1 MKNIKLL
8 LLLVLVGMFVV
19 GGCGTAISEG
29 VGLAKGPQGN
39 YYQVKDVPPLDGYN
53 NFEVG
58 KITDHFGGAP
68 AELLLLLPGDI
79 IKALQKAEIP
89 VNASGKTAVITGKIL
104 FYEKPGT
111 FGKVEQAI
119 TDFDI
124 VDKSS
129 GRVIGRAYCVG
140 RSNSYFANR
149 GVPDKAEAV
158 ANGIAKWI
166 SDNRKYSK
174 KKK

>member
-1 MKNIKLL
+1 MKSIKAL

-29 VGLAKGPQGN
+29 VGLAKGPQGH
-39 YYQVKDVPPLDGYN
+39 YFQTQDVPSLDGYS
-53 NFEVG
+53 FEVG
-58 KITDHFGGAP
+58 RITDGFGRAP
-68 AELLLLLPGDI
+68 AELLSLLPGDI
-79 IKALQKAEIP
+79 TEALREAEIP
-89 VNASGKTAVITGKIL
+89 VRGSGKTAIITGKIL

-119 TDFDI
+119 TEFSI

-129 GRVIGRAYCVG
+129 GSILGEAYCVG

-149 GVPDKAEAV
+149 GIPDKSKAV

-166 SDNRKYSK
+166 KDNRSEGK

>member
-119 TDFDI
+119 KDVVLGENVFP
-124 VDKSS
+124 
-129 GRVIGRAYCVG
+129 
-140 RSNSYFANR
+140 ANWHEALDR
-149 GVPDKAEAV
+149 QTYLYTGLKATQGLEEE
-158 ANGIAKWI
+158 
-166 SDNRKYSK
+166 
-174 KKK
+174 

>member
-1 MKNIKLL
+1 MKNIKILL
-8 LLLVLVGMFVV
+8 LLMLAGMFVV

-29 VGLAKGPQGN
+29 VGVAKGPQGH
-39 YYQVKDVPPLDGYN
+39 YYQVKDVPPLDGYT

-58 KITDHFGGAP
+58 AITDSFGGAP
-68 AELLLLLPGDI
+68 AQLLSLLPGDI
-79 IKALQKAEIP
+79 TQALREAEIP
-89 VNASGKTAVITGKIL
+89 VNGSGKTAIITGKIL

-129 GRVIGRAYCVG
+129 GRILGRAYCVG
-140 RSNSYFANR
+140 RSNSYIANR
-149 GVPDKAEAV
+149 GIPDKAKAV

-166 SDNRKYSK
+166 KDNRKYSEK
-174 KKK
+174 K

>member
-1 MKNIKLL
+1 MKSIQALL
-8 LLLVLVGMFVV
+8 LLMLVGMFVF

-29 VGLAKGPQGN
+29 VGLAKGPQGH
-39 YYQVKDVPPLDGYN
+39 YFQTIDVPPLDGYN

-58 KITDHFGGAP
+58 KITDGFGRAP
-68 AELLLLLPGDI
+68 AELLSLLPGDI
-79 IKALQKAEIP
+79 IAALREAEIP
-89 VNASGKTAVITGKIL
+89 VNGSGKTAIITGKIL

-119 TDFDI
+119 TEFSL

-129 GRVIGRAYCVG
+129 GSILGEAYCVG

-149 GVPDKAEAV
+149 GIPDKAKAV
-158 ANGIAKWI
+158 ANGITKWI
-166 SDNRKYSK
+166 KDNRKYSDK
-174 KKK
+174 K